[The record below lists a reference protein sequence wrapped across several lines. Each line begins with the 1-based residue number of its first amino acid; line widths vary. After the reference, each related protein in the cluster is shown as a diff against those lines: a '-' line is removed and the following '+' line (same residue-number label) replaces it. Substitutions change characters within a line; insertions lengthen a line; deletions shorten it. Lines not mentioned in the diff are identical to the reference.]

1 MEESILRSVAKA
13 LGIPAPYE
21 YFDPDL
27 ILHINTILSVLVQ
40 LGAIDEDID
49 YLILDD
55 QKTWRDVLRGSQLMS
70 LAFSY
75 MVIRVGLL
83 FDPQQAAA
91 VLDAKQKTADELAQR
106 ITWAAEKLDKD
117 GENG

>member
-1 MEESILRSVAKA
+1 
-13 LGIPAPYE
+13 
-21 YFDPDL
+21 
-27 ILHINTILSVLVQ
+27 
-40 LGAIDEDID
+40 
-49 YLILDD
+49 
-55 QKTWRDVLRGSQLMS
+55 
-70 LAFSY
+70 